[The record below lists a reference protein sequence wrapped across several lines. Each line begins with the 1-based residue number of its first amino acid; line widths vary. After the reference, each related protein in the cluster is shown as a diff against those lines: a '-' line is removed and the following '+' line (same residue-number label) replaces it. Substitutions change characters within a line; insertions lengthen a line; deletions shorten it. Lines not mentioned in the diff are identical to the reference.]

1 MANRLTPKTVA
12 YPAIGRTEI
21 DGEDPPRKNTLP
33 KAYFNPP
40 QRLPFVLPTAPAG
53 RKLISLAINESPY
66 GCSRKA
72 QAAAQARL
80 ADLNRYPDPSSAE
93 LREAIGRQFA
103 LDPER
108 IVCGNGSEEL
118 LDVVGR
124 MFVRV
129 GDEIIMSQSG
139 FFQFA
144 VVAARLGAEL
154 RRAPERDYITDVD
167 GLLRLVTPRT
177 KLIFLAVPNNPTGTL
192 LPVDEVVRLHE
203 NLPPEIVLVL
213 DLAYGE
219 YMEKSDLEHLMRY
232 GRSKHNIVITRTFS
246 KAYGLAALRVGWALV
261 PEWMTP
267 GLNLLRGVGNINA
280 VAQAAAQAAVAD
292 QGFVDHVVA
301 ETAAERSFMARHF
314 SRLGLHFLPGY
325 GNFLLTRFPDDEA
338 KSAAKFIDLA
348 MQREGIW
355 LRPVGEPGFAN
366 WSRIGLGNRAE
377 NELLVRLLEGFLK

>member
-1 MANRLTPKTVA
+1 MKDR
-12 YPAIGRTEI
+12 
-21 DGEDPPRKNTLP
+21 DPPPMTTLP
-33 KAYFNPP
+33 QAYFNPP
-40 QRLPFVLPTAPAG
+40 RRLPFVLPTPPG
-53 RKLISLAINESPY
+53 GKNLISLAINESPY

-72 QAAAQARL
+72 QAGAEARL
-80 ADLNRYPDPSSAE
+80 ADLNRYPDPSSAG
-93 LREAIGRQFA
+93 LRRAIGTQLT

-118 LDVVGR
+118 LDIAGR
-124 MFVRV
+124 MFVRP

-154 RRAPERDYITDVD
+154 KHAPERDYITDVD
-167 GLLRLVTPRT
+167 GLLALVTPKT

-192 LPVDEVVRLHE
+192 LPIDDVMRLHE
-203 NLPPEIVLVL
+203 ALPPTIVLLL

-219 YMEKSDLEHLMRY
+219 YMPKSDLDRLMSFA
-232 GRSKHNIVITRTFS
+232 GSKPNVVVTRTFS

-261 PEWMTP
+261 PEWMTG

-280 VAQAAAQAAVAD
+280 VAQAAAQAAVTD
-292 QGFVDHVVA
+292 QAFVDRVVA
-301 ETAAERSFMARHF
+301 ETAAERSFMVHHF
-314 SRLGLHFLPGY
+314 VRLGLHFVPGF
-325 GNFLLTRFPDDEA
+325 GNFVLTRFPEEE
-338 KSAAKFIDLA
+338 KRSAAKFIDIA

-366 WSRIGLGNRAE
+366 WSRIGLGNRPE
-377 NELLVRLLEGFLK
+377 NELVVGLLEDFLK

>member
-1 MANRLTPKTVA
+1 MT
-12 YPAIGRTEI
+12 I
-21 DGEDPPRKNTLP
+21 LP
-33 KAYFNPP
+33 QAYFNPP
-40 QRLPFVLPTAPAG
+40 RRLPFVLPTPPGG
-53 RKLISLAINESPY
+53 RKLISLAINESAY

-72 QAAAQARL
+72 QAAAEARL
-80 ADLNRYPDPSSAE
+80 ADLNRYPDPSSAD
-93 LREAIGRQFA
+93 LRRAIGKQFA

-124 MFVRV
+124 MFVRA

-144 VVAARLGAEL
+144 VIAARLGAEL
-154 RRAPERDYITDVD
+154 TRAPENDYATDVD
-167 GLLRLVTPRT
+167 GLLALVTSRT
-177 KLIFLAVPNNPTGTL
+177 KLIFLAIPNNPTGTL
-192 LPVDEVVRLHE
+192 LPVDDVIRLHGD
-203 NLPPEIVLVL
+203 LPPATVLLL

-219 YMEKSDLEHLMRY
+219 YMEKSDLDRLMRY
-232 GRSKHNIVITRTFS
+232 GYSKSNIVIARTFS
-246 KAYGLAALRVGWALV
+246 KAYGLAALRVGWALA

-280 VAQAAAQAAVAD
+280 IAQAAAAAAVAD
-292 QGFVDHVVA
+292 QVFVDRVVT
-301 ETAAERSFMARHF
+301 ETAAERDFMARHF
-314 SRLGLHFLPGY
+314 SKLGLDFVPGR
-325 GNFLLTRFPDDEA
+325 GNFLLTRFPDEEE

-366 WSRIGLGNRAE
+366 WSRIGLGNRTE
-377 NELLVRLLEGFLK
+377 NELLIGLMQSFLK